1 MNEKMLSIKN
11 ATTKDISL
19 IQELVA
25 DVWPQT
31 YTPIVGKEQV
41 TYMLN
46 MFYSA
51 EALKKQMKLLGHRFI
66 ICYNNDEPAAFA
78 SWSEVQ
84 GNIYKLHKLYII
96 PGQQRMGVGQAMLKH
111 IVEEIKEKGAIALL
125 VNVNRHN
132 LNAKAFYEKTGF
144 THVIDEDID
153 IGKGYFMNDNVLT
166 LKV

>member
-1 MNEKMLSIKN
+1 MQSINN
-11 ATTKDISL
+11 AYTKDISL
-19 IQELVA
+19 IQELA
-25 DVWPQT
+25 MKVWPQT

-46 MFYSA
+46 MFYSP

-66 ICYNNDEPAAFA
+66 LCYNDDEPVAFA
-78 SWSEVQ
+78 SWSEAA

-96 PGQQRMGVGQAMLKH
+96 PGQQRQGVGQAMLKH
-111 IVEEIKEKGAIALL
+111 IVNDIKEKGAIALL
-125 VNVNRHN
+125 VNVNKHN

-153 IGKGYFMNDNVLT
+153 IGKGYFMNDHVLT
-166 LKV
+166 LNLA